1 MICIEVVYYYVNRL
15 DQISPETNCLLYNTC
30 RLYPH
35 ACKWLSR
42 HFKISLISFVYF
54 TNYKTNTRH
63 ICTHLNTFLT
73 VNPNMVMK
81 FNNSDIFYNFCE
93 LFEYFCEIMTC
104 RLSLNAACKVLY
116 ILALSRSFLSNII
129 SLLTLFDAFTQDD
142 GFIITRQFEWP
153 VRDLDIIDLG
163 NVNDFWEIL
172 TCLLQMKAAC
182 YTALSRSFSFKLFFF
197 SQEDVLVTR
206 HCNRIGC
213 NRIGIVKHW
222 KVLCNIILLVRLFL
236 WHYLGQI
243 ILPIVQYYVMKY
255 SRMTFFILSWMAF
268 LVCPLCT
275 DGTTVG

>member
-104 RLSLNAACKVLY
+104 RLSLKAACKVLY
-116 ILALSRSFLSNII
+116 ILALSRSF
-129 SLLTLFDAFTQDD
+129 SLKHNKPLDSVRRIYTGRWLYYYEAIWMTSERFGYHRFGKCQRLLRNFDMSSADESCVLYSSFPLFFFQTL
-142 GFIITRQFEWP
+142 
-153 VRDLDIIDLG
+153 
-163 NVNDFWEIL
+163 
-172 TCLLQMKAAC
+172 
-182 YTALSRSFSFKLFFF
+182 FF